1 MQAQIEKLGDFSS
14 ERQLQSQIQLFLTGA
29 KDLLVLQADA
39 GMDREHIPH
48 AKFLVDKNVADFQA
62 QVHGACQ
69 MKKNILLI
77 IHTHREVES
86 VSGFTFLSGWKQLT
100 LDQLVR
106 EETDVRY
113 AIQHVLL
120 FQKVLSPS
128 AKLNLCLITSS

>member
-1 MQAQIEKLGDFSS
+1 MQAQFEKLGDFSS
-14 ERQLQSQIQLFLTGA
+14 ERQLQYQIQLFLAGEM
-29 KDLLVLQADA
+29 DLLVLQADA

-77 IHTHREVES
+77 IHTHREVET

-106 EETDVRY
+106 EETDVR
-113 AIQHVLL
+113 
-120 FQKVLSPS
+120 
-128 AKLNLCLITSS
+128 